1 MKNSNMVSYKV
12 YCELLD
18 YIGDNYHRLN
28 DQTLTEDWWSDL
40 SPPEQAEYIKD
51 HPDSKKAKTARE
63 KEKKADKDEKST
75 SEKPSKEKTQQTLKD
90 LKTHVGDVAKN
101 VGVDAKVVAKAF
113 KEPSVYNTV
122 NALGGS
128 LSAASKTL
136 IGSARAVGKVL
147 DVGGGVLSDTESFK
161 KLEKGVV
168 KVDEFMDKNPA
179 LKRIGSA
186 AVAGIAAYQWLN
198 MSFSGDIESDYDTSL
213 VIDAAKGALTG
224 KGAVGF
230 ADLINTPDGVKSMAL
245 LAAGLAT
252 GGLPIWMAGGKG
264 LGMALAFTGA
274 KQMGDKESGKKI
286 KEKMVA
292 FGKKAK
298 EKVQKGAKGLD
309 KKLGVEKEEKMVLK
323 TFSQFQDQLDEI
335 MSVQQRKK
343 LARRMAKMARSPAMK
358 AKKAKARL
366 RMRPHAKLIQIAR
379 KKTIQAF
386 RDKFYPQYND
396 SSLQQKVKID
406 QMVMA
411 KYGPKIDK
419 LSKKMVVKL
428 KKKELERVK
437 TARANLG
444 K

>member
-18 YIGDNYHRLN
+18 YIGYNYHSLN

-51 HPDSKKAKTARE
+51 HPDSKKAKTAKE

-75 SEKPSKEKTQQTLKD
+75 SEKPSKEKTPQTLKD

-128 LSAASKTL
+128 LSAASKT
-136 IGSARAVGKVL
+136 IVGGSRAIGKVL
-147 DVGGGVLSDTESFK
+147 NVGGGAISDTESFK
-161 KLEKGVV
+161 KLEKGVI
-168 KVDEFMDKNPA
+168 KVDEFMDKNPK
-179 LKRIGSA
+179 LKRVAGA
-186 AVAGIAAYQWLN
+186 AVAGIAAYQWLK
-198 MSFSGDIESDYDTSL
+198 MSFSGDIEADYDVSL
-213 VIDAAKGALTG
+213 IADGLAG
-224 KGAVGF
+224 KAGF

-245 LAAGLAT
+245 LGAGLAT
-252 GGLPIWMAGGKG
+252 GGLPIWMGGTVG
-264 LGMALAFTGA
+264 LGMALAYTGA
-274 KQMGDKESGKKI
+274 KKAGDTEAGKKI
-286 KEKMVA
+286 KKKMVE
-292 FGKKAK
+292 FGKKAQDK
-298 EKVQKGAKGLD
+298 IQKGAKGLD

-366 RMRPHAKLIQIAR
+366 RMRPPAKLIQVAR